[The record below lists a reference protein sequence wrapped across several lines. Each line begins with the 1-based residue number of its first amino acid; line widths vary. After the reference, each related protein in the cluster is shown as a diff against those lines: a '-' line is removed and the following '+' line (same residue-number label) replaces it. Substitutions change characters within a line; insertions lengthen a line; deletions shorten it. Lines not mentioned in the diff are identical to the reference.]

1 VMALVAS
8 GYFLCGLP
16 VLLQRLNFLFQLQ
29 QSDAIN
35 VERALILLRGDSL
48 YLDISKG
55 GPFLYTAYP
64 PLFYWLEAPLIKLCS
79 NLWFPGRFLA
89 FVGYLGCGF
98 LMMGWGWKRWGAVP
112 ALLLGSLFL
121 CFPSWAR
128 WGTMVRPD
136 TLYLFVNFVAFLLLY
151 RFTENSKM
159 KWLLFAAGILN
170 GSALLLKQSAY
181 SLVGTYGIYSLAKKR
196 WKDFAI
202 FFLTAMAVVLPVCVF
217 ENNQSH
223 GLFYDHTVRWL
234 NTGYQWKTLW
244 YWLSNDFL
252 REVGCLALL
261 VLIVCFF
268 KKTSLL
274 LSVQILISIFNLM
287 SLGRGGGAENYWLE
301 FVLYGMF
308 FVGECYFFSDFRPWV
323 SEKIRAG
330 FSWVFILLMLAGLLM
345 NFRGQWPDLP
355 TNDSV
360 LTKKEALTIYTLPG
374 EHLALDSDLPLMA
387 GKKIW
392 IQPYEYTA
400 MVHQGFWAEEPLLQE
415 IRSKKFA
422 TIELYDI
429 PEQYLLPPTVVR
441 EIQKDYHV
449 GIRKFGRVWYLPN
462 LN

>member
-1 VMALVAS
+1 
-8 GYFLCGLP
+8 
-16 VLLQRLNFLFQLQ
+16 
-29 QSDAIN
+29 
-35 VERALILLRGDSL
+35 VERALIVLRGDNL
-48 YLDISKG
+48 YPDISKG

-64 PLFYWLEAPLIKLCS
+64 PLCYWLEAILIKVFS
-79 NLWFPGRFLA
+79 NLWFPGRLLA

-98 LMMGWGWKRWGAVP
+98 LMMGWGWKRWGVLP

-136 TLYLFVNFVAFLLLY
+136 TLYLFVNFAAFLLLY
-151 RFTENSKM
+151 RFTEKSENSKT
-159 KWLLFAAGILN
+159 KWVLFAAGILN

-181 SLVGTYGIYSLAKKR
+181 SLIGTYGIYCLAKR
-196 WKDFAI
+196 QWKNFMI
-202 FFLTAMAVVLPVCVF
+202 FFLSAMAGVVPVCIL
-217 ENNQSH
+217 ENSQSH

-244 YWLSNDFL
+244 YWLSSDFL
-252 REVGCLALL
+252 REVGWLAGLAF
-261 VLIVCFF
+261 IVVFF
-268 KKTSLL
+268 KKTPLL
-274 LSVQILISIFNLM
+274 LGAQILISVFNLM

-308 FVGECYFFSDFRPWV
+308 FAGEGYFCSDFHPWV
-323 SEKIRAG
+323 SEKIKMG
-330 FSWVFILLMLAGLLM
+330 FYSVFIFSMLMGLVIDLQ
-345 NFRGQWPDLP
+345 GQWPSLP
-355 TNDSV
+355 TADSIF
-360 LTKKEALTIYTLPG
+360 TKKEALKIYTLSG

-400 MVHQGFWAEEPLLQE
+400 MVHQGFWTVEPLLQE
-415 IRSKKFA
+415 IHVKKFS

-429 PEQYLLPPTVVR
+429 PEQYLFPPEVVR

-449 GIRKFGRVWYLPN
+449 GIRKFGRIWYVPN